1 MKKGRIYALIYILH
15 AACDFGGTWA
25 ISFRALID
33 HLLETVFRDRRGVA
47 WRWSSPR
54 CSSASVSCK
63 SSLPWCQC
71 LPVVPVRDAVL
82 RFASVC
88 VCVSR
93 RGDEMAAAALLAR
106 SAACS

>member
-47 WRWSSPR
+47 
-54 CSSASVSCK
+54 VVL
-63 SSLPWCQC
+63 SSLQ
-71 LPVVPVRDAVL
+71 
-82 RFASVC
+82 
-88 VCVSR
+88 
-93 RGDEMAAAALLAR
+93 
-106 SAACS
+106 